1 MDKTA
6 DNSVPA
12 VADEVGSAPIPVPAP
27 AAAVAPI
34 ARLDASVVACHGTL
48 NGNIIKESWKRPR
61 KVVSCASDARPG
73 YNTRKAHEYLD
84 DDDVLRAKCR
94 FVADLVRKSK
104 KAVAY
109 TGAGISTASG
119 ISDYASKS
127 DSSLAKTR
135 PALRSH
141 YDAQPTL
148 AHRCLVSMFR
158 AGKLQHWIQQNH
170 DGLPQKAGMPQEH
183 INEIHGSWYD
193 PVRPFFPIFA
203 QFSKLMLSITHDTF
217 SLIPLCQ

>member
-6 DNSVPA
+6 DKIDVNSVPA
-12 VADEVGSAPIPVPAP
+12 AAEKVGSSLPPAAGPIP
-27 AAAVAPI
+27 
-34 ARLDASVVACHGTL
+34 RLDASVVACHGTL
-48 NGNIIKESWKRPR
+48 NGNPIKETWKNPR

-84 DDDVLRAKCR
+84 DDDVLRAKCK

>member
-1 MDKTA
+1 MDAIPDHVSSSAAAAAAGTA
-6 DNSVPA
+6 VKVESPQK
-12 VADEVGSAPIPVPAP
+12 PVP
-27 AAAVAPI
+27 
-34 ARLDASVVACHGTL
+34 RLDASIIACHGTL
-48 NGNIIKESWKRPR
+48 NGNRAQETWKRPR
-61 KVVSCASDARPG
+61 MAVSCASDARPG

-84 DDDVLRAKCR
+84 EDDVLRAKCK
-94 FVADLVRKSK
+94 FVARLVRQSK

-127 DSSLAKTR
+127 DASLAKKR
-135 PALRSH
+135 PTLRSH

-158 AGKLQHWIQQNH
+158 AGQLQHWIQQNH

-193 PVRPFFPIFA
+193 PVSA
-203 QFSKLMLSITHDTF
+203 LLSLF
-217 SLIPLCQ
+217 LLQQGCSV